1 MRLGLGDKWNQ
12 PVERHQNILSSS
24 FTAVSLAPSTLFYS
38 MRLKPGVPMGSKL
51 AHLMLTTEEDSLPLP
66 INLHSQIPRAGL

>member
-12 PVERHQNILSSS
+12 VVERQQSVLSSS
-24 FTAVSLAPSTLFYS
+24 FTVASLTPSTFFYS
-38 MRLKPGVPMGSKL
+38 MRLKPGMLMGSKL
-51 AHLMLTTEEDSLPLP
+51 AHLILTTEKDSLPLS